1 MGQVLPDDSLESKSH
16 QNLFECCPGLSP
28 MMSKPTCSL
37 MYILNMCSN
46 NQLNGGLILN
56 WKQAVFIGVIISVV
70 VFIIG
75 NLITSGQFFVKET
88 MFIMFGVL
96 VVTIIV
102 WFGLVISDVYHILG
116 ND

>member
-1 MGQVLPDDSLESKSH
+1 M
-16 QNLFECCPGLSP
+16 
-28 MMSKPTCSL
+28 
-37 MYILNMCSN
+37 
-46 NQLNGGLILN
+46 N